1 MAEGIFKKLIGR
13 KIFVQSAGVFDTLE
27 IDGFTVKVCNEINVK
42 LSKHRVRSLREME
55 KEGGFIGS
63 FDLIIPLTKESSK
76 EAYRYSSYSSVMIED
91 WIVDEP
97 IKDENDINQTFCSY
111 RMTRDIIFDKIKN
124 VFKTIFNGKKK
135 PLFFIKSTYNRHK
148 KLEFYGKRG
157 NAGVSRVSKGVAT

>member
-13 KIFVQSAGVFDTLE
+13 KIFVQSAGVYDSLE

-63 FDLIIPLTKESSK
+63 FDLIIPLTKVSLEEVYKFS
-76 EAYRYSSYSSVMIED
+76 RYSSVMIED

-97 IKDENDINQTFCSY
+97 VKNENDINQTLCSY
-111 RMTRDIIFDKIKN
+111 RMTRDIIFDKIN
-124 VFKTIFNGKKK
+124 
-135 PLFFIKSTYNRHK
+135 
-148 KLEFYGKRG
+148 KRFQG
-157 NAGVSRVSKGVAT
+157 CF